1 VPVFTVLSLLP
12 GGACWGPDATATD
25 TRPNIVFI
33 LLDDVRADDFQ
44 RPFIDPPNIDRVAAE
59 GAVFTD
65 FFTTAPLCSPSR
77 AGFLAGQYP
86 HVNGIIDNGERNE
99 TSHRLV
105 TWRRLLH
112 DSGYRTAFFGK
123 WHMGHEDDSPRPG
136 FDRGVRFLG
145 QGDYFDP
152 EMNVDGE
159 ILQEA
164 GYITDILTRQA
175 VEFIQEAPDSQPFVV
190 FLAHKA
196 VHPEVHPNRVRTFP
210 PATGD
215 EDLYAGASIA
225 RAPSVGPLADGK
237 HALGR
242 GMDFHDPRSP
252 PGGTPD
258 EVILNRLRML
268 SAVDRGVG
276 EVLAALEDRGKLDRT
291 VVVITSDQGF
301 FYGEHGLAQER
312 RLAYDPSIRIPL
324 LLRYPTLARPGTSIE
339 ALAINLDVA
348 PTMLELG
355 HAPALVRTE
364 GRSLVPTLAG
374 DTVPHWRQAF
384 LIEYY
389 SDSVFARIRNMGYKA
404 LRTDRYKYIRYTEL
418 VGVDELYDLAQDP
431 EEIHNLL
438 ANGAPFAPVSELDA
452 QLDRILATGA
462 TSSP

>member
-105 TWRRLLH
+105 TWPRLLH

-136 FDRGVRFLG
+136 FDRGVSFLG

-210 PATGD
+210 PAPGD

-268 SAVDRGVG
+268 SAVDRCVG

-339 ALAINLDVA
+339 ALAINLDWSSA
-348 PTMLELG
+348 THQLSSG
-355 HAPALVRTE
+355 QKA
-364 GRSLVPTLAG
+364 GRSFRL
-374 DTVPHWRQAF
+374 
-384 LIEYY
+384 
-389 SDSVFARIRNMGYKA
+389 
-404 LRTDRYKYIRYTEL
+404 LRAILSRTGGR
-418 VGVDELYDLAQDP
+418 
-431 EEIHNLL
+431 
-438 ANGAPFAPVSELDA
+438 PF
-452 QLDRILATGA
+452 
-462 TSSP
+462 